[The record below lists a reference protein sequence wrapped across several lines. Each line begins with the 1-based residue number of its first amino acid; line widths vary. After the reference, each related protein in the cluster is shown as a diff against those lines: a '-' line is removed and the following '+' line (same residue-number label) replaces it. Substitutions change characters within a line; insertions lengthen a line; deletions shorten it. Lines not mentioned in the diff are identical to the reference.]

1 MIDEQRINNA
11 KQILAKMKSND
22 LYNLAFE
29 KDTLVFHKVRLPVT
43 NAYIIILAFLFFM
56 GLFVKLYFLIILSL
70 IGIGFVVY
78 TEFLFNKYLV
88 IDYNNDILY
97 LDKRRNGNSISK
109 ETICYFKDIEAVGVN
124 NNLRPANRADKLEGI
139 KKNDVEQS
147 ALVFLKKDGTLL
159 YFNEFIQSNKSYNN
173 NCLLSDAISEIFN
186 IPKLNCSKNKQLKV
200 IKKGTNFQLTEAP
213 LEKESYAMN
222 LIKLFVI
229 VASILGTLFF
239 ILRMLL

>member
-29 KDTLVFHKVRLPVT
+29 KDTLVFHKVRLPAT
-43 NAYIIILAFLFFM
+43 IAYILIFVFLFFM
-56 GLFVKLYFLIILSL
+56 GLFVKLYFLMILSL

-88 IDYNNDILY
+88 IDYNNDTLY

-139 KKNDVEQS
+139 QKDDVEQS
-147 ALVFLKKDGTLL
+147 AVVFLKKDGTLL
-159 YFNEFIQSNKSYNN
+159 NFNEFIQSNKSYYN
-173 NCLLSDAISEIFN
+173 NCLLSDAISEIFS

-200 IKKGTNFQLTEAP
+200 IKKGTKYQLIEAP
-213 LEKESYAMN
+213 LDKESHLMN

-229 VASILGTLFF
+229 VASILGALFF
-239 ILRMLL
+239 ILNNS